1 MRTCRQFRTA
11 LKTVFREREQQ
22 NLAMFQHVRFYFP
35 RLYDLQQKMERKLTA
50 ARVRRARKLCE
61 RFYTES
67 EDLSSS
73 WVYAHSCRWIEPQQ
87 HSPVLALHTMAGEL
101 RKYVA
106 FAEGK
111 IHLE

>member
-11 LKTVFREREQQ
+11 LKTIFREREQQ

-35 RLYDLQQKMERKLTA
+35 RLYDLQQKMERKLTP
-50 ARVRRARKLCE
+50 ARVRRARALCE
-61 RFYTES
+61 RFHTES

-73 WVYAHSCRWIEPQQ
+73 WVYAHSCRWAEKQQ
-87 HSPVLALHTMAGEL
+87 HSTVFALHTLAAEV
-101 RKYVA
+101 RSYVA

-111 IHLE
+111 KTF